1 MPVLSIALCL
11 PRGFSNSIFY
21 IIVPFEVK
29 NNYKKV
35 KNVHFYVDEWLKTTI
50 MKLNITTQEDKNH
63 DE

>member
-1 MPVLSIALCL
+1 LRYVCQGDSPIL
-11 PRGFSNSIFY
+11 FF

-50 MKLNITTQEDKNH
+50 MKLNITMQEDKNH